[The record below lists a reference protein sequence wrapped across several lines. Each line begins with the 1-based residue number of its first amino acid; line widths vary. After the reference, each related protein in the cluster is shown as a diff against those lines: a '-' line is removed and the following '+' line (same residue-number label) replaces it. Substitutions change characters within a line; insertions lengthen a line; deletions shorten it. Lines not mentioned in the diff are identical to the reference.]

1 MTTSRLLKVPEV
13 GIRLG
18 LSRGKVYQLIA
29 EKRLKIL
36 KIDRST
42 RITEEAIAEFIEGID
57 GVENNNL

>member
-18 LSRGKVYQLIA
+18 LSRGKVYQLIS
-29 EKRLKIL
+29 EGRLKVI

-42 RITEEAIAEFIEGID
+42 RITEEAIAEFLGEID
-57 GVENNNL
+57 GDKN

>member
-29 EKRLKIL
+29 EKRLKVI

-42 RITEEAIAEFIEGID
+42 RITEEAIQDFLEGID
-57 GVENNNL
+57 GVESDNL